1 MHPGWRKRRDKGR
14 RGRDRDRVVLCSV
27 SLLLVSEFGGK
38 GDGVWEGPRGR
49 GRSNVPL
56 PGLPLFPAFFG
67 NDVTLCVHPGDPGAL
82 GLLLRALAEGSGG
95 RQDGSGVCCC
105 PVAAVP
111 WVSPDTGDARGG
123 SRAAGLSVPGQAE
136 PVTPAGIP
144 PCGCRE
150 MNGSIE
156 AGAGS
161 CRQKPRGSSRIR
173 GHWVCAQGGGAGSG
187 GP

>member
-67 NDVTLCVHPGDPGAL
+67 NDVTLSVHPGDPGAFGIPEPWGCCSEL
-82 GLLLRALAEGSGG
+82 WQRAAEVG
-95 RQDGSGVCCC
+95 RMGAGC
-105 PVAAVP
+105 AAVP
-111 WVSPDTGDARGG
+111 WL
-123 SRAAGLSVPGQAE
+123 LS
-136 PVTPAGIP
+136 
-144 PCGCRE
+144 
-150 MNGSIE
+150 
-156 AGAGS
+156 
-161 CRQKPRGSSRIR
+161 RGSALTPGMLGEAPEQWDCRCR
-173 GHWVCAQGGGAGSG
+173 GRLSLLLPLGSPRADAGR
-187 GP
+187 